1 MIEGINMKNQIIG
14 YGQILKNMGED
25 IIQTSQDLNLTFN
38 EDSEVLIDKLE
49 HDVLVFERIKDTLE
63 SLSPPTIL
71 EKEHVKLGNVFKDVV
86 EDKKK
91 LIQYIKLGSR
101 NDNEFYRV
109 LKDLKSKDA
118 IVLNILKSVILKLL
132 KVG

>member
-63 SLSPPTIL
+63 SLSPPIIL

-86 EDKKK
+86 EDKK
-91 LIQYIKLGSR
+91 
-101 NDNEFYRV
+101 N
-109 LKDLKSKDA
+109 
-118 IVLNILKSVILKLL
+118 
-132 KVG
+132 